1 MADNNLDSLFSR
13 LGRFPDVEAA
23 NLQAWDATD
32 RLLLDTAADLL
43 AAGSLHPGSR
53 LAVVGDRYGALTLG
67 ALALDAPASAA
78 GSWAGPVRVHQDL
91 ITGERA
97 LRHNAGKLG
106 VTGGFEQLPLG
117 AGLLS
122 GASVVLLQLP
132 KSLAELEEIADA
144 VARHAAPDVVLLA
157 GGRVKHMSLGM
168 NAVLERYFSEVQPQ
182 HARQKSR
189 ILLARG
195 PRPATGAP
203 PFPVTEVNTE
213 LGLTVCARGAVF
225 AGTGLDIGTRFLLE
239 FLPRMPPARHAID
252 LGCGTGILAA
262 MYARGNPGSRV
273 TATDQSAAAVDSARA
288 TAEANGLAGQITVLQ
303 DDAMG
308 SLPDGQRR
316 SDPAQP
322 ALPRRSGGAC
332 RGRHQADRGGRT
344 GPRTG
349 RGALDGVQQPPP
361 LPARAAAADR
371 PHPRGRPEPEIHG
384 DRQHPEILRCV
395 KRACGRSHRRNVRF

>member
-32 RLLLDTAADLL
+32 RLLLDTATDLL
-43 AAGSLHPGSR
+43 AAGALHPGSR
-53 LAVVGDRYGALTLG
+53 VAIVGDRYGALTLG
-67 ALALDAPASAA
+67 ALALSAA
-78 GSWAGPVRVHQDL
+78 SPDGSVSWAGPVRVHQDL
-91 ITGERA
+91 ITGEHA
-97 LRHNAGKLG
+97 LRHNASRIG
-106 VTGGFEQLPLG
+106 VAGGFEQLPLG
-117 AGLLS
+117 AALLS
-122 GASVVLLQLP
+122 GAGVVLLQLP

-144 VARHAAPDVVLLA
+144 IARHGAPNVVLLA

-168 NAVLERYFSEVQPQ
+168 NAVLERHFSEVQPQ
-182 HARQKSR
+182 RARQKSR

-203 PFPVTEVNTE
+203 PFPVTGVNAE

-303 DDAMG
+303 DDAMA
-308 SLPDGQRR
+308 SLPDASADLILLNPPFHVGAAVHAGAGLKLIEAAGRVLAPGGELWTVFN
-316 SDPAQP
+316 SHLHYQP
-322 ALPRRSGGAC
+322 ALQRLIGPTREI
-332 RGRHQADRGGRT
+332 GRNPKFTVTASIRKTHE
-344 GPRTG
+344 
-349 RGALDGVQQPPP
+349 V
-361 LPARAAAADR
+361 
-371 PHPRGRPEPEIHG
+371 
-384 DRQHPEILRCV
+384 
-395 KRACGRSHRRNVRF
+395 

>member
-1 MADNNLDSLFSR
+1 VADNTLDSLFSR

-32 RLLLDTAADLL
+32 RLLLDTAVDLL
-43 AAGSLHPGSR
+43 AAGVVQPGSR

-67 ALALDAPASAA
+67 ALALDAA
-78 GSWAGPVRVHQDL
+78 GWAVPVRVHQDL
-91 ITGERA
+91 ITGEHA
-97 LRHNAGKLG
+97 LRRNAGQLG
-106 VTGGFEQLPLG
+106 IAGGFEQLPLG

-122 GASVVLLQLP
+122 GAGVVLLQLP

-168 NAVLERYFSEVQPQ
+168 NAVLERHFAEVQPQ

-203 PFPVTEVNTE
+203 PFPVTEANTE

-239 FLPRMPPARHAID
+239 FLPQMPPARHAID

-288 TAEANGLAGQITVLQ
+288 TAEANGLAARLTVLQ
-303 DDAMG
+303 DDAMA
-308 SLPDGQRR
+308 SLPDASADLILLNPPFHVGAAVHAGAGLKLIEAAGRVLAPGGELWTVFN
-316 SDPAQP
+316 SHLHYQP
-322 ALPRRSGGAC
+322 ALQRLIGPTREV
-332 RGRHQADRGGRT
+332 GRNPKFTVTA
-344 GPRTG
+344 
-349 RGALDGVQQPPP
+349 
-361 LPARAAAADR
+361 
-371 PHPRGRPEPEIHG
+371 
-384 DRQHPEILRCV
+384 
-395 KRACGRSHRRNVRF
+395 SVRKTTEL

>member
-1 MADNNLDSLFSR
+1 MADNTLESLFSR

-32 RLLLDTAADLL
+32 KLLLDTAVDLS
-43 AAGSLHPGSR
+43 AAGFLRPGSR
-53 LAVVGDRYGALTLG
+53 LAIVGDRYGALTLG
-67 ALALDAPASAA
+67 ALALGAASP
-78 GSWAGPVRVHQDL
+78 GGGVTGPVRVHQDL

-106 VTGGFEQLPLG
+106 VDGGFEQLPLG
-117 AGLLS
+117 AGLLA
-122 GASVVLLQLP
+122 GATVVLLQLP

-144 VARHAAPDVVLLA
+144 IARHAAPDVVLLA

-168 NAVLERYFSEVQPQ
+168 NAVLERHFSEVQPQ

-189 ILLARG
+189 ILLARS
-195 PRPATGAP
+195 PRPADGAP
-203 PFPVTEVNTE
+203 PFPVTDVNTE

-262 MYARGNPGSRV
+262 MYARSHPGSRV

-288 TAEANGLAGQITVLQ
+288 TAEANGLGAQITVLQ

-308 SLPDGQRR
+308 LLPAGDADLILLNPPFHVGAAVHAGAGVKLIEAAARVLAPGGELWTVFN
-316 SDPAQP
+316 SHLHYQP
-322 ALPRRSGGAC
+322 ALQRLIGPTREV
-332 RGRHQADRGGRT
+332 GRNPKFTVTASIRKS
-344 GPRTG
+344 
-349 RGALDGVQQPPP
+349 AEV
-361 LPARAAAADR
+361 
-371 PHPRGRPEPEIHG
+371 
-384 DRQHPEILRCV
+384 
-395 KRACGRSHRRNVRF
+395 